1 MRQVVLALTLAAAAC
16 RPADRPGDAAAPAT
30 RIVSLLP
37 SFTEILFA
45 IGAGDRLVGRTTW
58 CDYPPEAKDV
68 PSVGDGIP
76 PNVEA
81 VAARRPDLVV
91 LYRSGANVTAAD
103 QLERLGIRT
112 VLLDLNLLEDL
123 GPAARRLG
131 TLTGRVAAADSLADA
146 MDRLASQPAQQPTA
160 NGQSLVFVVWDNP
173 PIVIGA
179 GSYLDRLAALA
190 GARNVF
196 HDVAAPSAQV
206 SIEAIAVRDPDF
218 VAVLSDTRAA
228 PAWATRREWR
238 AVRAVRQGRFLAL
251 NGSLFGRPGPRAAQA
266 VGELRRLLEAA
277 P

>member
-1 MRQVVLALTLAAAAC
+1 MRQVLFFLSLVAAAC
-16 RPADRPGDAAAPAT
+16 RPADRPPPQAPAT

-58 CDYPPEAKDV
+58 CDYPPEARDV

-91 LYRSGANVTAAD
+91 LYRSGANVTAAE

-131 TLTGRVAAADSLADA
+131 ALTGRTAAGDSLADA
-146 MDRLASQPAQQPTA
+146 MDSVAFQSTHSPTA
-160 NGQSLVFVVWDNP
+160 NSQSLVFIVWDNP

-196 HDVAAPSAQV
+196 HDLSAPSVQV
-206 SIEAIAVRDPDF
+206 SIESIAARNPDF
-218 VAVLSDTRAA
+218 VAILSDAAA
-228 PAWATRREWR
+228 PPAWGARREWH
-238 AVRAVRQGRFLAL
+238 AVRAVREKRYLAL
-251 NGSLFGRPGPRAAQA
+251 PGSLFGRPGPRAREA
-266 VGELRRLLEAA
+266 VAELRRLLEAA
-277 P
+277 R